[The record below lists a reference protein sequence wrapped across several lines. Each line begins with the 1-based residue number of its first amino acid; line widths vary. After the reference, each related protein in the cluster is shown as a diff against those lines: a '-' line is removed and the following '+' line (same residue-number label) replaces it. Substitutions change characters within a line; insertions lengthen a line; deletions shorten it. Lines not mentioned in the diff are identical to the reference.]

1 MKLIQNKRKHHNIK
15 ISILFKIF
23 QHFTHDVLP
32 AEILI
37 LRKFEYIEFEKCVND
52 DNDCSF
58 ILYTIN
64 KYCQFYKKKCL

>member
-1 MKLIQNKRKHHNIK
+1 MNITTVVWSLTVTFNK
-15 ISILFKIF
+15 
-23 QHFTHDVLP
+23 

-52 DNDCSF
+52 DKDCSF

-64 KYCQFYKKKCL
+64 KYCQFDQKMYLNFLCLHLNTCAPLN